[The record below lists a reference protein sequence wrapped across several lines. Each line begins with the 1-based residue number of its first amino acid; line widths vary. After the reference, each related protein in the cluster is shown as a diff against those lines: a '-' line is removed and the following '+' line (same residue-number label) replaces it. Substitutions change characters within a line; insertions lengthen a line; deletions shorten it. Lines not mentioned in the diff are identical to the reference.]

1 MGPPIAPAGFLSR
14 QSHNDPNGAGGNGP
28 ASRLVGLGP
37 LVTNQVSV
45 PTELGLGLH
54 EGPASVLTIEWPAQ
68 AGEDRSI
75 RRLKGQSGDLTTQ
88 DGYLMAEHDI
98 LDGQITV
105 VAPTEAH

>member
-1 MGPPIAPAGFLSR
+1 MDPPIAPAGFLSR
-14 QSHNDPNGAGGNGP
+14 QSQNDPNGAGGNGP
-28 ASRLVGLGP
+28 ASRTVGWGP

-45 PTELGLGLH
+45 PTEQGLGLH
-54 EGPASVLTIEWPAQ
+54 EEPASVLTPTWPAQ

-88 DGYLMAEHDI
+88 DGHVMAEYDN